1 LQKSR
6 NEIGVL
12 RIASINI
19 LPTLKESN
27 GMSRTRKAVMMDSNG
42 GITTEEQPTPAPA
55 PGQLLIEVHASMVS
69 PGTEL
74 GGVKRRRQNPQPNPT
89 KHPFGYSNAGVVI
102 DKNGDCGEFQVGDR
116 VSGMGGGY
124 ALHATYACIPHNLC
138 AKIPDNVSDEEA
150 ASNHLAATALH
161 AVQRGRITIGENV
174 VVAGL
179 GLVGQ
184 LACQIAQIAGAYV
197 MGMDY
202 LPLRVKIAQEA
213 GVNRVVN
220 AAETDPVPIAAQF
233 TSGYGMDCGVIAF
246 GGDGTEA
253 FRRIRSML
261 KTAPDAHKMG
271 RIVIVGGATIT
282 HGFAATLGNVD
293 VISAARTGPGYHD
306 EAYEHGADYPPV
318 FVPWPTQRNLE
329 LVLRFMSE
337 GKLKVKPLITDVVPI
352 DQAANACEKLIQTP
366 NAALGVVFVMR

>member
-1 LQKSR
+1 MNQ
-6 NEIGVL
+6 
-12 RIASINI
+12 
-19 LPTLKESN
+19 
-27 GMSRTRKAVMMDSNG
+27 TRKVVTMDGNG
-42 GITTEEQPTPAPA
+42 RIWTEEQEIPEPRA
-55 PGQLLIEVHASMVS
+55 GQLVIEVRASMVS

-74 GGVKRRRQNPQPNPT
+74 GGVKGRRANPTPNPT
-89 KHPFGYSNAGVVI
+89 KRPFGYSNAGVVI
-102 DKNGDCGEFQVGDR
+102 DKRGDCGEFEIADR
-116 VSGMGGGY
+116 VSGMGGY
-124 ALHATYACIPHNLC
+124 ALHATHVCVPHNLC

-161 AVQRGRITIGENV
+161 AVQRGRIVLGENA

-179 GLVGQ
+179 GVVGQ

-197 MGMDY
+197 MGIDR

-213 GVNRVVN
+213 GVHRAINV
-220 AAETDPVPIAAQF
+220 AETDPVPIAAAF
-233 TSGYGMDCGVIAF
+233 TNGYGMDCGIIAF

-253 FRRIRSML
+253 FRQIRNML
-261 KTAPDAHKMG
+261 KTAPDTHKMG
-271 RIVIVGGATIT
+271 RIVIVGGASIT
-282 HGFAATLGNVD
+282 HTFAAGLGNVD

-352 DQAANACEKLIQTP
+352 NQAADGCEKLIQTP
-366 NAALGVVFVMR
+366 NEALGVVISMA